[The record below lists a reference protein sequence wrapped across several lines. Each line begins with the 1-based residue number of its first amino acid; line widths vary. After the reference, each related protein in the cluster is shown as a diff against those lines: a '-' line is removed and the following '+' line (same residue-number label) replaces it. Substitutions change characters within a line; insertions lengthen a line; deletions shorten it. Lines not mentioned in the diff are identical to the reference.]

1 MTTEQLAHRSP
12 DRPGDRI
19 ADGPAETVLPLT
31 PAQRRLWALAH
42 LRPGDPFF
50 SIPFAVTAEGP
61 LDTAALR
68 RALDELLRRHEA
80 LRVRITHHG
89 GEPAQTVTAPAPLPL
104 PLVDCA
110 GSTETADARAEA
122 FARVPFDLDGG
133 PLIRAE
139 LLRIDDRT
147 HRLLVGVHHIV
158 FDGSSL
164 EILTAELAALYEAFA
179 RGLPSPLPAPA
190 VPYTAFLARR
200 TEADER
206 TGPDRLRHWTAR
218 LAGAPEVLELPLDRP
233 RPVHGDHRGARRTTV
248 VPHEVVEPLRRLART
263 RRSTLFMVLKAA
275 FDVALGTYGG
285 HDVLTGMAVSG
296 RDTSDSAGVV
306 GYLARPVVLRAD
318 LSDDPVF
325 TDLLARVR
333 GDVLDAHDHAD
344 LPFDEVIDALG
355 LTRDPS
361 HHPLYQVMF
370 SHQRASTPAEAA
382 GVRLTTAELRLPT
395 MKTDLA
401 VDTLETDA
409 GLLVLVDYRTDLF
422 DAATAD
428 RLLDRLRTVL
438 IRVAADPD
446 ARVTALRAPDRAEL
460 HRLVEEWNP
469 DRDEPADTACLHA
482 LVEEQTARTPDAVAV
497 DTAAGPWTYR
507 ELDTAAT
514 GLAHRL
520 RELGVTPETPVGVCA
535 ATSPQLVAA
544 LLGVLKAGG
553 VCVPLDPA
561 LPAFRLRTTIDDL
574 GIGTVVTDRRAASL
588 FDRNRLTVVDAERTA
603 GAAAPGDGTTPPVRT
618 DVTAHHAAW
627 ILHTAGTEGEPRP
640 VVAEHRNLVG
650 RLRWIHRSLPEGA
663 PPVTAPAAAPGSYA
677 SVLELFAP
685 LTGGGRL
692 VLAGSGTPTLHVT
705 TPEAPGERR
714 SGTVLTGGALLV
726 PEAVR
731 ETHGAGAG
739 RILHAYAAA
748 ETAGPA
754 LGGPAVPGEPV
765 TLGVPAGCT
774 AYVLDPHGS
783 PVPPGATGELHIGG
797 PAVTRGYAGD
807 PRRTAERYRPD
818 PFGSVPGGRL
828 YATGDLARHD
838 AEGRLVYEGRAADRI
853 HVRSVRVSPKDLEA
867 ALLAHPAVA
876 RAVAFPAGDGTLA
889 AAVSPRPGAAPDE
902 RTLRTYLRER
912 LPGALQPDR
921 LAVLP
926 RLPLLPAG
934 TPDRTAV
941 ARALAE
947 AAARPAEERPPSGT
961 ERIVAE
967 AWRHVLGRTVG
978 TGENFFDAGGNSL
991 LLIRL
996 RERLEDGVGRP
1007 VRVVDLFRHSTV
1019 RAMAAFLAA
1028 PDGPDGVPADSPAG
1042 EADGGADGTGTAPGT
1057 GSGTTPGSGTGTGAG
1072 DRARARREALRAR
1085 GRARRH
1091 TN

>member
-1 MTTEQLAHRSP
+1 MTTEQIAPRSP
-12 DRPGDRI
+12 DRPTESAGG
-19 ADGPAETVLPLT
+19 AAEAVLPLA

-80 LRVRITHHG
+80 LRVRITRDG
-89 GEPAQTVTAPAPLPL
+89 GEPVQTVTAPAPLPL

-110 GSTETADARAEA
+110 GSPETADARAEA

-133 PLIRAE
+133 PLVRAE

-164 EILTAELAALYEAFA
+164 EVFTTELAALYEAFA
-179 RGLPSPLPAPA
+179 HGLPSPLPAPA
-190 VPYTAFLARR
+190 VPYAAFLARR
-200 TEADER
+200 AEADDR
-206 TGPDRLRHWTAR
+206 ARPDRLRHWTER

-233 RPVHGDHRGARRTTV
+233 RPVHGDHRGARRGTV

-275 FDVALGTYGG
+275 FDVALSAYGG

-296 RDTSDSAGVV
+296 RDTSDSAGIV

-325 TDLLARVR
+325 TDLLGRVR

-355 LTRDPS
+355 LARDPS

-370 SHQRASTPAEAA
+370 THQRAAAPVEAA
-382 GVRLTTAELRLPT
+382 GVRLTAAELRLPT

-401 VDTLETDA
+401 VDTVDTDA
-409 GLLVLVDYRTDLF
+409 GLLVLVDHRTDLF

-438 IRVAADPD
+438 TRVAADPD
-446 ARVTALRAPDRAEL
+446 ARVSALRAPDRAEL
-460 HRLVEEWNP
+460 RRLVEEWNP
-469 DRDEPADTACLHA
+469 ARDEPADTATLHG
-482 LVEEQTARTPDAVAV
+482 LVEDRAARTPDAVAV

-514 GLAHRL
+514 RVAHRL
-520 RELGVTPETPVGVCA
+520 RQLGVTPETPVGVCA
-535 ATSPQLVAA
+535 GASPQLVAA

-553 VCVPLDPA
+553 ACVPLDPA
-561 LPAFRLRTTIDDL
+561 LPAFRLRTTADDL
-574 GIGTVVTDRRAASL
+574 GIGTVVTDRRTASL

-603 GAAAPGDGTTPPVRT
+603 EAPAPEDETDPPSRT
-618 DVTAHHAAW
+618 EVTARHAAW

-640 VVAEHRNLVG
+640 VVAEHRTLVG
-650 RLRWIHRSLPEGA
+650 RLRWIHRALPEDA
-663 PPVTAPAAAPGSYA
+663 PPVTAPAAPPGSYA

-685 LTGGGRL
+685 LTRGGRI
-692 VLAGSGTPTLHVT
+692 VLGGPGAPTLHLT
-705 TPEAPGERR
+705 TPAAPGEKR

-731 ETHGAGAG
+731 EAYEAGAG
-739 RILHAYAAA
+739 RLLHTYAAA

-774 AYVLDPHGS
+774 AYVLDAHGS
-783 PVPPGATGELHIGG
+783 PVPPGVTGELHIGG

-807 PRRTAERYRPD
+807 PRRTAERYVPD
-818 PFGSVPGGRL
+818 PFGTVPGGRL

-838 AEGRLVYEGRAADRI
+838 AEGRLVHAGRAADRI
-853 HVRSVRVSPKDLEA
+853 LVRGARVSPTDLEA

-889 AAVSPRPGAAPDE
+889 AAVTPRPGADPDE
-902 RTLRTYLRER
+902 QTLRTYLRER

-926 RLPLLPAG
+926 RLPLLPGG
-934 TPDRTAV
+934 TPDRAGV

-947 AAARPAEERPPSGT
+947 AAARPAEERPPSET

-996 RERLEDGVGRP
+996 RERLEAGLGRP
-1007 VRVVDLFRHSTV
+1007 VGVVDLFRHSTV

-1028 PDGPDGVPADSPAG
+1028 ADTPAG
-1042 EADGGADGTGTAPGT
+1042 EAGGTGTAP
-1057 GSGTTPGSGTGTGAG
+1057 GTGAG
-1072 DRARARREALRAR
+1072 DRARARQEALRAR

-1091 TN
+1091 TD